1 MNRIVRDASSV
12 ELFVA
17 VFALLLWFIF
27 ILLAGMTAVSAW
39 NVSKLPVLQDD
50 WRRTKLITAC
60 NQIGGN
66 WQENSDGFSC
76 SWR

>member
-1 MNRIVRDASSV
+1 MASK
-12 ELFVA
+12 LT
-17 VFALLLWFIF
+17 IP
-27 ILLAGMTAVSAW
+27 ILLFLLAVTIYVMAVLINSSIAAW

-50 WRRTKLITAC
+50 WRRTKLVTAC

-76 SWR
+76 SWK